1 MTTEIE
7 LHPIQAQIL
16 RVLLFKPLARFS
28 ELNITEVGTDQ
39 FSFHIKQLL
48 AENMIS
54 KSHEGLYELTRKG
67 KEFANRLDTDKLNVE
82 KQAKI
87 GVSVVAIK
95 KQNGIRKYLIQQRL
109 KQPYYGFY
117 GLITGKVRL
126 GETAV
131 ETALRELKEET
142 GLSGKVIMCGIR
154 HKMDYAQDNNLL
166 EDKFFFAFR
175 AENLTGKLIEKFEG
189 GRNMWLSKEEI
200 FKLPDLFP
208 DMEVAIKAANSRG
221 YKFSERKYTVNK
233 F

>member
-1 MTTEIE
+1 
-7 LHPIQAQIL
+7 
-16 RVLLFKPLARFS
+16 
-28 ELNITEVGTDQ
+28 
-39 FSFHIKQLL
+39 
-48 AENMIS
+48 MIS
-54 KSHEGLYELTRKG
+54 KSNEGFYELTKKG

-87 GVSVVAIK
+87 GVSVVAIN

-154 HKMDYAQDNNLL
+154 HKMDYSEENNLL

-175 AENLTGKLIEKFEG
+175 AENLTGKLIEEFEG

-208 DMEVAIKAANSRG
+208 DMEVAIKAANSRS